1 MFEYKIPKE
10 DGGFDLRS
18 IESNSVIIIGANG
31 SGKSRLG
38 AWMEEQD
45 LDKIHRIGG
54 QRKLNFHEEVPLKS
68 EKASINGFM
77 YAYED
82 ASDNY
87 SLNKNF
93 RWSDGKEYV
102 TKLIDDFDYVLSALL
117 ANKNT
122 TNSKF
127 VENCK
132 KAECEGKE
140 KPNVPLNS
148 LDKLKSI
155 WRAIFPHRAII
166 EEDSKFYA
174 ICNCNGEKYSATQMS
189 DGERSVLYLAAQ
201 VLCIPEN
208 KTIIIDEP
216 ELHLHG
222 SIMNKLWSEL
232 EKIRNDCLFIY
243 ITHDTKFAANH
254 SGSDIVW
261 VKEYNSGMWK
271 YEYVNDD
278 IFPEDM
284 LFDIL
289 GSRKRIIFVEG
300 NGNSLD
306 ARLYAL
312 IYNNCKIIP
321 CGSCEKVIE
330 YTKAFNAIKNMHDN
344 EAFGL
349 IDRDFRSEYEISK
362 YKKDNVFAI
371 EVAEVENLFIAKE
384 LIEFMSN
391 KMACD
396 KFDFIELER
405 QIRDRFLKQKQ
416 QQINNAVISELKYQL
431 SMLEICDLLTIYE
444 DIRTKI
450 KIYDIQKEKLTI
462 YDNAKDYV
470 EILKIF
476 NEKGIVESV
485 GHYFN
490 LKNKE
495 YCNQV
500 LRFLEREDK
509 NTVVK
514 IFSNYLPRDIDLS

>member
-1 MFEYKIPKE
+1 
-10 DGGFDLRS
+10 
-18 IESNSVIIIGANG
+18 
-31 SGKSRLG
+31 
-38 AWMEEQD
+38 
-45 LDKIHRIGG
+45 
-54 QRKLNFHEEVPLKS
+54 
-68 EKASINGFM
+68 
-77 YAYED
+77 
-82 ASDNY
+82 
-87 SLNKNF
+87 
-93 RWSDGKEYV
+93 
-102 TKLIDDFDYVLSALL
+102 
-117 ANKNT
+117 
-122 TNSKF
+122 
-127 VENCK
+127 
-132 KAECEGKE
+132 
-140 KPNVPLNS
+140 
-148 LDKLKSI
+148 
-155 WRAIFPHRAII
+155 
-166 EEDSKFYA
+166 
-174 ICNCNGEKYSATQMS
+174 
-189 DGERSVLYLAAQ
+189 
-201 VLCIPEN
+201 
-208 KTIIIDEP
+208 
-216 ELHLHG
+216 
-222 SIMNKLWSEL
+222 
-232 EKIRNDCLFIY
+232 
-243 ITHDTKFAANH
+243 
-254 SGSDIVW
+254 
-261 VKEYNSGMWK
+261 
-271 YEYVNDD
+271 
-278 IFPEDM
+278 M